1 VEHHARPRR
10 PCRHKFLQPVR
21 LQALRLHAWLSQSLR
36 PHHADHLGTG
46 EVAVAIKRPGY
57 GGDYAGYNAADCVPV
72 TGDRL
77 RREIVCK
84 PQTNLDALKGK
95 NIRLKI
101 SGRNVVAYSATFE
114 A

>member
-1 VEHHARPRR
+1 VDHHARPRR
-10 PCRHKFLQPVR
+10 PRRHKFLQPVR

-101 SGRNVVAYSATFE
+101 SGRNVVAYSAAFE

>member
-1 VEHHARPRR
+1 
-10 PCRHKFLQPVR
+10 
-21 LQALRLHAWLSQSLR
+21 
-36 PHHADHLGTG
+36 
-46 EVAVAIKRPGY
+46 
-57 GGDYAGYNAADCVPV
+57 VPV